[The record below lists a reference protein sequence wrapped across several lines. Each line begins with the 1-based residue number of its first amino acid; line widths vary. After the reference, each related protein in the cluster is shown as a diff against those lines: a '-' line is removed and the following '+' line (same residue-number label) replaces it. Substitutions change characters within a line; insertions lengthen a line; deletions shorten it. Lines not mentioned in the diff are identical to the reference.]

1 MPIQTW
7 SRAAS
12 STSNWLLNAS
22 FLELLVA
29 VDLDLSAQAR
39 RNGCPA
45 CGAPLH
51 SARYPRKGHTGPVRA
66 PEGWDL
72 FHGLCCSKEG
82 CRRRVRP
89 ESVRFAG
96 RSPNVPF
103 QVAMVRVLRSGG
115 AQRGVAALAALARV
129 SERTVRR
136 WLDFWR
142 RVHARSRW
150 WNDVAGRFSLSGLGL
165 EDLVSRHFPDLGEVL
180 AKVRLSLCLRL
191 LWFEKFTDFVGEA
204 SPAEDA

>member
-1 MPIQTW
+1 M
-7 SRAAS
+7 
-12 STSNWLLNAS
+12 
-22 FLELLVA
+22 
-29 VDLDLSAQAR
+29 DLDLSAQAR

-45 CGAPLH
+45 CGAHLH
-51 SARYPRKGHTGPVRA
+51 SARYPRKGHTGPVRS

-96 RSPNVPF
+96 RSPNLPF
-103 QVAMVRVLRSGG
+103 QFAMVRVLRSGG
-115 AQRGVAALAALARV
+115 AQRGVTALAALARV

-136 WLDFWR
+136 WLNFWKR
-142 RVHARSRW
+142 AHARSRW
-150 WNDVAGRFSLSGLGL
+150 WKDVAGKFSLSGLGL
-165 EDLVSRHFPDLGEVL
+165 EDLVARHLPDLGEELV
-180 AKVRLSLCLRL
+180 KVKLSRL
-191 LWFEKFTDFVGEA
+191 LVPLWSEKFTDLVGAA